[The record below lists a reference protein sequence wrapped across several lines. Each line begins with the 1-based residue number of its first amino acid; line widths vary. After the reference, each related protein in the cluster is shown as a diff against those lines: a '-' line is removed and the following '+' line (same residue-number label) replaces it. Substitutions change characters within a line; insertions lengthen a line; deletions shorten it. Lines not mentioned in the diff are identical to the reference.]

1 MRLLANFST
10 GEFNAF
16 TDGVKAVGTQVKK
29 IKFPAKLAQVKQGV
43 ATGMQGIRKTVAPA
57 ASAIEPGNLKDLQ
70 ALADDA
76 KAYRQGTWGKLG
88 VVANTAAAVGTPLAL
103 APLVMESADVKATKK
118 LREQDLQREAQ
129 GLPPL
134 SKTVDMIKNPQAPVP
149 PLPEKQP
156 RFSNGIKTVTFVGPT

>member
-16 TDGVKAVGTQVKK
+16 TDGVKAVGTRVKR
-29 IKFPAKLAQVKQGV
+29 IKFPDTLVRAKQGV
-43 ATGMQGIRKTVAPA
+43 TNGVQAMAKAAQPATNALEA
-57 ASAIEPGNLKDLQ
+57 GNLKDLQ

-76 KAYRQGTWGKLG
+76 KAYRQGGWGKLG

-103 APLVMESADVKATKK
+103 APLVMESADVKTTKK